1 MRLCTGGAYF
11 ARPQTD
17 PMGYYSRICTI
28 DDYNTTD
35 VKMGMPVAYIFGRKI
50 CAKREI
56 PHQQEKSPSI
66 PNSNGNKPLEA
77 AMDKVYKHNLAVIF
91 ACAVLLL
98 CASCAPADP
107 YYGKTMQALQK
118 TQRDFSFG
126 YEYSFIQPEGR
137 CTGFIDDG
145 QKITAMISQGKPP
158 ADNETINGIDY
169 AAEYNGKVY
178 FTNNENVYCYDGKN
192 TQLLFDKNAPY
203 GPPLY
208 LCFYK
213 NTMIYL
219 TEFHQDMLTL
229 DADSLSSP
237 VSPQPIGR
245 VDLGVRVERIDSN
258 NITHETIYNLYFD
271 AAVAEGHV
279 FYQSQDRTLHRVTIH
294 GNEDTRLTKVE
305 IWNIKYRNGYV
316 YYTKDYCLWRMK
328 TDGSEEKQI
337 TDHIIDGY
345 WLMADGSIYCG
356 LYDEETY
363 KKSVECIHTDGS
375 ITKSMFADGIVGRED
390 NLFAVDDGYLYY
402 YVEAQNFKDTSIYR
416 VQINNGEK
424 TTLLAESG
432 MDTWSYPPVYVN
444 GTIYFYA
451 DKFYRLN
458 QDGTGKTEIGP
469 KNIYKSPTD

>member
-1 MRLCTGGAYF
+1 
-11 ARPQTD
+11 
-17 PMGYYSRICTI
+17 
-28 DDYNTTD
+28 
-35 VKMGMPVAYIFGRKI
+35 
-50 CAKREI
+50 
-56 PHQQEKSPSI
+56 
-66 PNSNGNKPLEA
+66 
-77 AMDKVYKHNLAVIF
+77 MDKVYKSILAVII
-91 ACAVLLL
+91 ALAAIL

-107 YYGKTMQALQK
+107 YYGKTMQALKK
-118 TQRDFSFG
+118 TPKDISFD

-294 GNEDTRLTKVE
+294 GNEDTRLTKEE
-305 IWNIKYRNGYV
+305 IRNIKYRNGYV
-316 YYTKDYCLWRMK
+316 YYKKEDYLWRIK
-328 TDGSEEKQI
+328 TDGSEEKRI
-337 TDHIIDGY
+337 ADHPIYDF
-345 WLMADGSIYCG
+345 WLMADGAIYCN
-356 LYDEETY
+356 LYDAENNDTSEL
-363 KKSVECIHTDGS
+363 ECIHTDGS
-375 ITKSMFADGIVGRED
+375 ITQNMLADGIVGRED

-402 YVEAQNFKDTSIYR
+402 YGDNADTTDSAIYR
-416 VQINNGEK
+416 VQMNNEEK
-424 TTLLAESG
+424 TIILAAND

-444 GTIYFYA
+444 GTIYFYV
-451 DKFYRLN
+451 DKFYRL
-458 QDGTGKTEIGP
+458 QKDGTGKTEIGP